1 MPMLEQM
8 KIFGKN
14 TAQHCSAFYH
24 FTPRCGLPA
33 FPSCADRL
41 GNRRSWLFVLLVVSI
56 IFPPAYSAR
65 ALEVYVSPNGSD
77 SNAGTV
83 AAPYATLE
91 KARDAVR
98 SAKAAAKGPS
108 TVWLAGGTYLR
119 SKGFALEAA
128 DSDSSYRAVRGAS
141 PTLSLCRPVPA
152 TLLQPVTAPEV
163 LARIDP
169 AARTAL
175 RQFDL
180 KALGANP
187 ATRFRDNF
195 RGNGGLFDLFQRGVR
210 LPISRWPNGGTN
222 YEKIQEVLFGGA
234 SGGSSPAGG
243 RFIFT
248 GDRPSRWAG
257 ALPGGVWL
265 AGFWRVP
272 WICEAVRV
280 GEIDPAAHTITLAV
294 PVGGGIGSKY
304 SKTTL
309 PDGTRRGD
317 GMEKW
322 FALNLLEEI
331 DQPGEWCIDFASQ
344 IVYVWP
350 ASDPAKSPLMLA
362 DVREPLISI
371 KDATQVQI
379 AGLTLDGG
387 ADDGIRIERGADVL
401 VAGCKIRNFAR
412 RGVVV
417 ADGLRHRILSND
429 ISQTGLNAIAL
440 RGGDRLTLK
449 PCGHRVTNNEIDH
462 AGEYEP
468 TAAVIL
474 GMGESLIGNGM
485 GVNCV
490 GAVFSHNRIHH
501 VPNAGVYYSG
511 NDNVIELNEVF
522 RIGLNSGDLG
532 GFYSSGGWTS
542 RGNTVRNNFVHHSP
556 AANAFYVDDGD
567 SGDLIAG
574 NVAYKVLS
582 GSLVG
587 GGHDNTLKGNIFM
600 DCEKAGIRVDARGLS
615 RNYTMTDRR
624 LGDDFR
630 SVRPDQEPWSK
641 RFPEMQRLLTTDPR
655 IPSGIVIEE
664 NVFVACGI
672 TIPKKPEES
681 AGITVG
687 NNFLTKENPGF
698 VDIAQLNFSLKPD
711 SEVFKAL
718 PGFTP
723 IPFDKIG
730 LFTDEFRPRLPAGSM
745 EPAADPAQPAKAFD
759 SAVDIDASNR
769 KPK

>member
-1 MPMLEQM
+1 MFILLLAS
-8 KIFGKN
+8 
-14 TAQHCSAFYH
+14 TL
-24 FTPRCGLPA
+24 LPA
-33 FPSCADRL
+33 
-41 GNRRSWLFVLLVVSI
+41 VH
-56 IFPPAYSAR
+56 SAQVM
-65 ALEVYVSPNGSD
+65 EVYVSPKGSD

-83 AAPYATLE
+83 ESPFATLE

-98 SAKAAAKGPS
+98 SARATSKGPA

-119 SKGFALEAA
+119 SKTFFLEAA
-128 DSDSSYRAVRGAS
+128 DSGVSYRAASGAT
-141 PTLSLCRPVPA
+141 PRLSLTRPVPA
-152 TLLQPVTAPEV
+152 AQLQPVTDPEV
-163 LARIDP
+163 IARVDP
-169 AARTAL
+169 AARAAL
-175 RQFDL
+175 RQLDL
-180 KALGANP
+180 KSLGANP
-187 ATRFRDNF
+187 ANRFKDNF
-195 RGNGGLFDLFQRGVR
+195 RGNGGLFDLFQGSAR
-210 LPISRWPNGGTN
+210 LPISRWPNGATN
-222 YEKIQEVLFGGA
+222 YEIIQEVLAGGA
-234 SGGSSPAGG
+234 SGGPSTAGG
-243 RFIFT
+243 RFVYT
-248 GDRPSRWAG
+248 GDRPARWAG
-257 ALPGGVWL
+257 ALPAGVWL

-272 WICEAVRV
+272 WICEAVRI
-280 GEIDPAAHTITLAV
+280 EKIDPASHSITLAA

-317 GMEKW
+317 GTEKW
-322 FALNLLEEI
+322 YALNLLEEI
-331 DQPGEWCIDFASQ
+331 DQPGEWCVDFARQ
-344 IVYVWP
+344 VVYVWP

-362 DVREPLISI
+362 DIREPLISI
-371 KDATQVQI
+371 KNATQVQI
-379 AGLTLDGG
+379 TGLTLDGG

-417 ADGLRHRILSND
+417 SDGQRHRILSND

-440 RGGDRLTLK
+440 RGGDRLTLA
-449 PCGHRVTNNEIDH
+449 PCGHRVTNNEIHH

-474 GMGESLIGNGM
+474 GMGESLIGGGM

-490 GAVFSHNRIHH
+490 GVVFSHNRIHH

-511 NDNVIELNEVF
+511 NDNVLELNEVF

-567 SGDLIAG
+567 SGDLIAS

-587 GGHDNTLKGNIFM
+587 GGHDHTLRGNIFV
-600 DCEKAGIRVDARGLS
+600 DCEKGGIRVDARGLS
-615 RNYTMTDRR
+615 RNYSMTDRR

-630 SVRPDQEPWSK
+630 SVRPDQAPWSK

-655 IPSGIVIEE
+655 IPSGIVIEG

-687 NNFLTKENPGF
+687 KNFLTKENPGF
-698 VDIAQLNFSLKPD
+698 VDPAGLNFSLKPG

-730 LFTDEFRPRLPAGSM
+730 LFTDEFRTSLPAGSPLLVA
-745 EPAADPAQPAKAFD
+745 EPAAPSKVFD

-769 KPK
+769 KPQ